1 MAALLAVLTAFM
13 VAASPVG
20 RRPAAEVE
28 LRYERPLGQVATYR
42 LGLSVTGEQVSLG
55 ERLPVRWR
63 AEVEYREEVIARGPG
78 EVLWLRARGRPVVVE
93 DGTGGWRGPLAEPWP
108 ELEVRLTETGEV
120 RETSL
125 AVGEE
130 SANVRRRALV
140 SLMAQPRP
148 VVLPAAPV
156 AVGEEWEWQDGG
168 ARQTNR
174 LVGLEGEGEARVA
187 RVVSEG
193 ISPLKMEERS
203 EALGVTARLTGET
216 RRRSELALL
225 LGQGVPLRHQG
236 EISLKTRS
244 EVSLALPDGEE
255 TFVMESDLRVEFD
268 LRLVSIEGKPAPA
281 R

>member
-1 MAALLAVLTAFM
+1 MAALLAVLTAFI

-78 EVLWLRARGRPVVVE
+78 EVLWLRARGRPVEVE
-93 DGTGGWRGPLAEPWP
+93 DRTGGWRGPLAEPWP
-108 ELEVRLTETGEV
+108 ELEVRLTERGEV

-130 SANVRRRALV
+130 PANVRRRALV
-140 SLMAQPRP
+140 SLMAQPMP
-148 VVLPAAPV
+148 VVLPAGPV
-156 AVGEEWEWQDGG
+156 AVGEEWEWRDGG

-193 ISPLKMEERS
+193 ISPLEMEERS
-203 EALGVTARLTGET
+203 EALGVTARLTGEA

-225 LGQGVPLRHQG
+225 LGQGVALRHQG
-236 EISLKTRS
+236 EILLKTRS
-244 EVSLALPDGEE
+244 EVSLALADGEE
-255 TFVMESDLRVEFD
+255 TFVMESDLTVEFD